1 MMFSDITKQA
11 QEVIF
16 SQPFHPQ
23 FYLNK
28 VAVERSFSQK
38 HLGYIDIKSWILINS
53 LMKQISK
60 ARKEHQSIKIFL
72 IYRQEMPF

>member
-1 MMFSDITKQA
+1 MDISWKMMFSDITKQA

-38 HLGYIDIKSWILINS
+38 HLGLHRDQKLDFNKLINETN
-53 LMKQISK
+53 L
-60 ARKEHQSIKIFL
+60 
-72 IYRQEMPF
+72 